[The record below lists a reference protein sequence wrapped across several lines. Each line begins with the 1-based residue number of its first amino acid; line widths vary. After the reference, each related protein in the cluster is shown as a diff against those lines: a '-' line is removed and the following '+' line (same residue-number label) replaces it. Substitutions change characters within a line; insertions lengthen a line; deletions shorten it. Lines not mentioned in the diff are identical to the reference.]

1 MRFDAFALRKYV
13 GTRMRCTIIAQLDFT
28 TSLTRSAYFSPN
40 IEELLQGSI
49 RDRAAPNQGSQII
62 WTA

>member
-13 GTRMRCTIIAQLDFT
+13 GTRMRCTIIAQLDFA

-40 IEELLQGSI
+40 IEELLAHSDDGDQPFRRIATTCS
-49 RDRAAPNQGSQII
+49 D
-62 WTA
+62 